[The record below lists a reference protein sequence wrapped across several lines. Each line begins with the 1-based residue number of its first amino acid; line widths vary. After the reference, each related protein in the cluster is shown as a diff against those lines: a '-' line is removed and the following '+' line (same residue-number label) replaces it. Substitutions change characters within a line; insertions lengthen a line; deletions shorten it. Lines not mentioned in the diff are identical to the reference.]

1 MRKGLRELLKMDELK
16 VSKVMRFGTEQ
27 EANIHRALLDAEYHS
42 KKDFLSTINDPLN
55 EFFKEAYIK
64 GYEQAEQDIKE
75 EPEKREP
82 NPERT
87 KHIEVLKESLKG
99 QEKYIYFNHNVV
111 DRLNIAK
118 SIEYAIKELEGNK
131 L

>member
-1 MRKGLRELLKMDELK
+1 LNAFTYEL
-16 VSKVMRFGTEQ
+16 F
-27 EANIHRALLDAEYHS
+27 
-42 KKDFLSTINDPLN
+42 KK
-55 EFFKEAYIK
+55 AYYK
-64 GYEQAEQDIKE
+64 GYERGQQDLKE
-75 EPEKREP
+75 EPSLEKI
-82 NPERT
+82 

-99 QEKYIYFNHNVV
+99 QEKYVYFNHNVV